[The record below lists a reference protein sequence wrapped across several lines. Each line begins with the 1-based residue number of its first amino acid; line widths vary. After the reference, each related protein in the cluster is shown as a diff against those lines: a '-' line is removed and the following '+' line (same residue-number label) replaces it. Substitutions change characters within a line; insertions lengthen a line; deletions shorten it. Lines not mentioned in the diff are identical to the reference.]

1 MNPNDEKI
9 NKYFGLNSVRSELK
23 PSFPDKK
30 RQVPF
35 KVSNKDLAE
44 ENYRWDPAAH
54 RFIKIER

>member
-1 MNPNDEKI
+1 MNPDNEKI

-30 RQVPF
+30 RKGSF
-35 KVSNKDLAE
+35 TVSNKELAE
-44 ENYRWDPAAH
+44 ESYRWDPSVH